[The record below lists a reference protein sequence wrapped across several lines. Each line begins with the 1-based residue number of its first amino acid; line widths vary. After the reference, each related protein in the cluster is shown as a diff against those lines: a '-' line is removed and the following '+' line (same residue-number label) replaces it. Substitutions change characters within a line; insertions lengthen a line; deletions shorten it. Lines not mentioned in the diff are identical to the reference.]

1 MERITTLSW
10 LPGWEP
16 LRAAGEE
23 GSLRSPVVGL
33 RAACPHV
40 LADPTSLPS
49 ISGHQAHSDPRAFPT
64 RVIQVPFLLLL
75 TPGVTLTLL
84 PVTLSLTP
92 PHHFLSRP

>member
-1 MERITTLSW
+1 M
-10 LPGWEP
+10 
-16 LRAAGEE
+16 
-23 GSLRSPVVGL
+23 GL

-75 TPGVTLTLL
+75 TPGVALTLL